1 MEVVQAGEPARSG
14 LDGVPGLVQELA
26 DAPVDC
32 LGPDAEQR
40 GDGDL
45 GQGEALV
52 EDGGKEPVGEGE
64 HGTAAGPGGGQPG
77 PVTAAL
83 VQAGFPL
90 LVMQRHQPGD
100 EGIPLVGRRLRLRLA
115 ATWPW
120 SAQLTAA
127 MTRLQAYAP
136 T

>member
-1 MEVVQAGEPARSG
+1 
-14 LDGVPGLVQELA
+14 
-26 DAPVDC
+26 
-32 LGPDAEQR
+32 
-40 GDGDL
+40 
-45 GQGEALV
+45 
-52 EDGGKEPVGEGE
+52 
-64 HGTAAGPGGGQPG
+64 
-77 PVTAAL
+77 
-83 VQAGFPL
+83 
-90 LVMQRHQPGD
+90 MQRHQPGD